1 MIGGVLA
8 LGLTGLI
15 SWPLVRELRRAPVSN
30 ALRNAAPGQFADL
43 TRGKTHYQWFGPE
56 DGDVLVCVHGLT
68 TPSFV
73 WGGLI
78 PDLVAMGYRVL
89 TYDHYG
95 RGFSDR
101 PRCLQDAVF
110 FTDHL
115 TELLDHLE
123 IGDDITLMGYS
134 MGGSVSAAWAA
145 DNPDRLLQLILLA
158 PAGMGHDL
166 GRTAELV
173 ARFPILGDWVFHMAY
188 PKQFRKGVARER
200 ELPSAIPDIYD
211 LQLQELQRRG
221 FLRAVLSSL
230 RGMLAQQLRR
240 EHQVVHQSKVPVTA
254 IWGADDTVIPIGCK
268 NTLEQWNPRA
278 EQVVIAGAGHG
289 LAYTHVNEVISAIKD
304 RRE

>member
-8 LGLTGLI
+8 LGLTGLV
-15 SWPLVRELRRAPVSN
+15 SWPLVCELRRTPLSN
-30 ALRNAAPGQFADL
+30 ALRDTAPGQFADL
-43 TRGKTHYQWFGPE
+43 TRGRTHYQWFGPE

-101 PRCLQDAVF
+101 PRGLQDNAF
-110 FTDHL
+110 FTGHL

-134 MGGSVSAAWAA
+134 MGGSVSATWAA
-145 DNPDRLLQLILLA
+145 DNPDRLRQLILLA

-188 PKQFRKGVARER
+188 PKQFREGVARER
-200 ELPSAIPDIYD
+200 GLPSAIPDIYD
-211 LQLQELQRRG
+211 LQLQELHRRG

-230 RGMLAQQLRR
+230 RGMLSQQLRR

-268 NTLEQWNPRA
+268 TTLEQWNPRS
-278 EQVVIAGAGHG
+278 EQAVIAGAGHG
-289 LAYTHVNEVISAIKD
+289 LAYTHVNDVISAIKD

>member
-1 MIGGVLA
+1 MIGGALA
-8 LGLTGLI
+8 LGLTGLV

-30 ALRNAAPGQFADL
+30 ALRDAAPGQFADL
-43 TRGKTHYQWFGPE
+43 SRGKTHYQWFGSE
-56 DGDVLVCVHGLT
+56 DGAVLVCVHGLT

-101 PRCLQDAVF
+101 PRGLQDAAF
-110 FTDHL
+110 FTGHL
-115 TELLDHLE
+115 TELLDHLN
-123 IGDDITLMGYS
+123 ITDDITLMGYS

-145 DNPDRLLQLILLA
+145 DNPDRLRQLILLA

-166 GRTAELV
+166 GRTAEVV
-173 ARFPILGDWVFHMAY
+173 ARLPILGDWVFHMAY
-188 PKQFRKGVARER
+188 PKQFREGVVRER
-200 ELPSAIPDIYD
+200 GLLSDIPDIYD
-211 LQLQELQRRG
+211 LQLQELHRRG

-230 RGMLAQQLRR
+230 RGMLSQQLRR

-254 IWGADDTVIPIGCK
+254 IWGADDTVIPVACK

-278 EQVVIAGAGHG
+278 EQAVIAGAGHG
-289 LAYTHVNEVISAIKD
+289 LAYTHVNDVISAIKD
-304 RRE
+304 GRV